1 MKNNFSNTIR
11 MVHFI
16 IRRERVTST
25 LWIMTLSLFSIVL
38 APMLANM
45 FDTQAREALI
55 ETVNNPAMIGILG
68 PIYGIE
74 NYTPGAMYF
83 NMVVQWVMIA
93 AAVMNILLIVRYTR
107 NDEERGRS
115 DMLLS
120 LPVGRLSNLAAV
132 ILMAIIVNLLVML
145 ITGFGITAMGVNSMD
160 LKGSLLYSA
169 SIGAVGLFFAAL
181 TAVFSQLCTTS
192 RGATGLSFLSL
203 GFLYLLRGAGDVG
216 REILSLISPLGLAQR
231 TQAYVENHWLPI
243 FILLAEVI
251 IITLIAFIL
260 NSYRDIRQGFIPEK
274 PGRESAHLYL
284 RSPYGLAFR
293 LLLIPF
299 FGWIFAM
306 YVMGA
311 AYGSILGR
319 IDTFVQSS
327 EVYSMIIGARPEFS
341 TAQMF
346 VSMVTSLMALFAV
359 VPVLMI
365 VLKLRSEEKDGYF
378 QNVLSHAVSRQTY
391 MASYV
396 IIAILTSVLV
406 QCATAL
412 GIYSASIMVLPDS
425 SILTLSYLLK
435 ANLVF
440 LPALWVM
447 LGFAV
452 LLIGLFKDIIA
463 IVWVYFGFLFF
474 VTFIGRLPVLF
485 PDWLSKLTP
494 FGYIPN
500 LPVDEINYGTLI
512 IMSVIA
518 IVMIFTGFIA
528 YRRRDIASS

>member
-1 MKNNFSNTIR
+1 MKNNFNNTVR
-11 MVHFI
+11 LVRFI

-25 LWIMTLSLFSIVL
+25 LWIVILSLFSIVL
-38 APMLANM
+38 APMLVNM
-45 FDTQAREALI
+45 FDAQAREALI
-55 ETVNNPAMIGILG
+55 ETINNPAMIGMLG

-74 NYTPGAMYF
+74 DYTPGAMYF
-83 NMVVQWVMIA
+83 NMMVQWVMIA
-93 AAVMNILLIVRYTR
+93 AAVMNILLIVRHTR
-107 NDEERGRS
+107 NDEERGRA
-115 DMLLS
+115 DMVRS

-132 ILMAIIVNLLVML
+132 ILTAAIMNLFVVL
-145 ITGFGITAMGVNSMD
+145 ITGFGIAAMGVNSMN
-160 LKGSLLYSA
+160 LGGSLLYSA
-169 SIGAVGLFFAAL
+169 SIGTVGLFFAAL

-192 RGATGLSFLSL
+192 RGVTGLSLLSL

-251 IITLIAFIL
+251 IIALIAFVL

-274 PGRESAHLYL
+274 PGRESARLYL

-299 FGWIFAM
+299 FGWVFAM
-306 YVMGA
+306 YVIGA

-319 IDTFVQSS
+319 IDTFAQSS
-327 EVYSMIIGARPEFS
+327 EFYSMMIGVRPEFS

-346 VSMVTSLMALFAV
+346 VSMVTSIMALCAV

-365 VLKLRSEEKDGYF
+365 VIKLRSEEKDGYF
-378 QNVLSHAVSRQTY
+378 QNVLSRSVSRQTY

-396 IIAILTSVLV
+396 AIAILASVLV

-425 SILTLSYLLK
+425 SMLTLGYLLK

-440 LPALWVM
+440 LPALWIM

-452 LLIGLFKDIIA
+452 MLIGLFERMIA
-463 IVWVYFGFLFF
+463 IVWGYFGFSFF
-474 VTFIGRLPVLF
+474 VTFIGRLPGLF
-485 PDWLSKLTP
+485 PDWLTKITP

-518 IVMIFTGFIA
+518 TVMIFIGVIA
-528 YRRRDIASS
+528 YRRRDITAS